1 VVLKNLGCKIA
12 TVNTPNR
19 MQAIESL
26 HRDLQQN
33 VQSFL
38 ASIEGRALV
47 SAFKVTYPSFG
58 ISEEKMVDL
67 VLWQMR

>member
-1 VVLKNLGCKIA
+1 
-12 TVNTPNR
+12 

-38 ASIEGRALV
+38 ASLEGQALV
-47 SAFKVTYPSFG
+47 SAFKVTYPSFA